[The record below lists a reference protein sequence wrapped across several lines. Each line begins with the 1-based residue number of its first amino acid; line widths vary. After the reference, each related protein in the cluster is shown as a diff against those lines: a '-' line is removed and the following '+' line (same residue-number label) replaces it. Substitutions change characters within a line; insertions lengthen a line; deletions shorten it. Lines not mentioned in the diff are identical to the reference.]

1 MHNIEAD
8 VIKID
13 KSFTDMVTEDR
24 KSAVLIESVITIA
37 RKLDMQ
43 TIAEGVETKEQG
55 KMLMDMGCNF
65 AQGYYYSKP
74 VDYQDATELIKKN
87 PFKPITD

>member
-1 MHNIEAD
+1 
-8 VIKID
+8 
-13 KSFTDMVTEDR
+13 
-24 KSAVLIESVITIA
+24 
-37 RKLDMQ
+37 MQ

-55 KMLMDMGCNF
+55 KMLMEMGCNF
-65 AQGYYYSKP
+65 AQGFYYSKP